1 MVTMKLPESPDS
13 MEEYADIVGVEVY
26 NLDSY
31 VLVGDSFGAIV
42 SIAFAVR
49 RPVGLKGLVLSG
61 GFAAN
66 PVRNPLLNAWI
77 RLARFLP
84 GPLYRAITL
93 RLHAASLASPYDM
106 EGQVPWPKEATRELF
121 VENTP
126 HLSFAR
132 RAGVVLGI
140 DYRSQL
146 HKIDVPTL
154 ILSPSFDR
162 LIGEKASEELLEGI
176 PDATEHTLDRT
187 GHMFRFSHPE
197 TYAREIERFVEER
210 IEREHPS
217 PARLEP
223 QPIQSSLLQHRWS

>member
-1 MVTMKLPESPDS
+1 MKLPESPDS
-13 MEEYADIVGVEVY
+13 IEGYADIVGVQVY

-66 PVRNPLLNAWI
+66 PVRDPLLKAWI

-84 GPLYRAITL
+84 GPLYRTITL

-106 EGQVPWPKEATRELF
+106 EGQVPWPKNASRELF
-121 VENTP
+121 IENTP
-126 HLSFAR
+126 HESFAK
-132 RAGVVLGI
+132 RAAIVLDI
-140 DYRSQL
+140 DYRSRLQR
-146 HKIDVPTL
+146 IDVPTL

-162 LIGEKASEELLEGI
+162 LIGKKASKELLEGI
-176 PDATEHTLDRT
+176 PDATEVTLDRT

-197 TYAREIERFVEER
+197 TYAREIEKFIEER
-210 IEREHPS
+210 IDKPH
-217 PARLEP
+217 PARGHLEP
-223 QPIQSSLLQHRWS
+223 QSIPSGSHRTTH